1 MLKLIKCAE
10 GFAGLAPRSGNI
22 NVCACLP
29 MRGRLRLRQAGL
41 QERGGEANVLLYADI
56 SLWKWTK

>member
-10 GFAGLAPRSGNI
+10 GLADLTAGRREI

-41 QERGGEANVLLYADI
+41 QERGGETNVLL
-56 SLWKWTK
+56 